1 MAPRSRSLTLP
12 SGLPS
17 SRGSARTAPSQPAAP
32 IHPVAHE
39 YPHVPSVSLDTLWFQ
54 VAGTI
59 CNLACTH
66 CFISCSPTNHAHQML
81 TLADVRRRLAEA
93 VPLGV
98 REYYF
103 TGGEPFLNPEM
114 LPILEE
120 TLRQGPATV
129 LTNGL
134 FLTPERCR
142 RLREISDAA
151 EYSLDVRVSIDG
163 YTAAVNDPIRGAGTF
178 EKIRRGIAN
187 LAQAGLNP
195 VVTVTE
201 ACADAATAQGRTRF
215 LEWMRSIGISR
226 PRLKVLSLFRI
237 GAEER
242 RLRAYESWESLR
254 GRELSGGEAEK
265 LQCSSCRMVTS
276 RGVYVCPI
284 LIDEP
289 AARMGETLSET
300 LRPLELRNAACF
312 TCHEYGVTCRT

>member
-1 MAPRSRSLTLP
+1 LPARSVPASIAP
-12 SGLPS
+12 
-17 SRGSARTAPSQPAAP
+17 
-32 IHPVAHE
+32 PVAHDDL
-39 YPHVPSVSLDTLWFQ
+39 YPFVPSISLDTLWFQ

-59 CNLACTH
+59 CNLKCTH
-66 CFISCSPTNHAHQML
+66 CFISCSPANHSHEML
-81 TLADVRRRLAEA
+81 TIGEVRRRLFEA
-93 VPLGV
+93 IPLGV

-103 TGGEPFLNPEM
+103 TGGEPFLNPDM

-129 LTNGL
+129 LTNGM
-134 FLTPERCR
+134 FLTRDRCR
-142 RLREISDAA
+142 SLKEIFDAS
-151 EYSLDVRVSIDG
+151 EYSLDIRVSVDG
-163 YTAAVNDPIRGAGTF
+163 YTAGVNDPIRGPGTF
-178 EKIRRGIAN
+178 EKILRGISN
-187 LAQAGLNP
+187 LADAGLNP

-201 ACADAATAQGRTRF
+201 ACNEAGTAAGRARF
-215 LEWMRSIGISR
+215 LEWMRSIPIAR

-237 GAEER
+237 GAEEN

-254 GRELSGGEAEK
+254 ARQLTPEDAEK

-289 AARMGETLSET
+289 AAKMGEALSET
-300 LRPLELRNAACF
+300 LRPFELRYAACF